1 MVAHAVVMHNY
12 TGHDNLAADLG
23 PVLQEASRLV
33 QAPEAGFQ
41 EPERPLNN
49 LPCLRQGLVVVLF
62 WLVLGCSNWGHE
74 PRLDRVPSVPCNTQD
89 GLGRS
94 FHVAS
99 LKRDKLLTVHL
110 LQTRDSR
117 KIHKKTTRQLS
128 RCRDYV

>member
-1 MVAHAVVMHNY
+1 MVAHTVIVQNH

-23 PVLQEASRLV
+23 SVLQEASRLV

-41 EPERPLNN
+41 EPERPLDD
-49 LPCLRQGLVVVLF
+49 LSGPRQGLIVVQL

-74 PRLDRVPSVPCNTQD
+74 PRLDRVPSVPCIIQD
-89 GLGRS
+89 GLRWS

-110 LQTRDSR
+110 LQTRDSGYTE
-117 KIHKKTTRQLS
+117 TTRQLS
-128 RCRDYV
+128 HRRDYV